1 MASTLHF
8 RQRVKERVGPSI
20 DGYKLARELIL
31 GIENRDTEFVSFVGR
46 ASRCGR
52 RVFRFRIPNRGTH
65 YALIDTTSTT
75 CITVLAPGFSVSMEG
90 KGKIILED
98 KDL

>member
-1 MASTLHF
+1 MTSTIHF
-8 RQRVKERVGPSI
+8 QRRVRERIGANV
-20 DGYKLARELIL
+20 DAHKLARELIL
-31 GIENRDTEFVSFVGR
+31 GIENRDTDFVNFVGR

-52 RVFRFRIPNRGTH
+52 RVFRFRLPNRGTH
-65 YALIDTTSTT
+65 YALIDTTSMT
-75 CITVLAPGFSVSMEG
+75 CITVLAPGFSVSLEG